1 MRKGSAKAEPFGILS
16 FADMRLAAED
26 HVVHVAMTD
35 VVFFLHCTIPFSF
48 SLTRLLYARANEK
61 LYEKGQQRIKK
72 RLADFYA
79 QEGHCICKIKKRRR
93 LSRPQT
99 RNNFNHKSPRHA
111 RGDLFFSLRACRSRP
126 PGGKARSEVHPHLKK
141 RHGKRRGS
149 VRKHLCERIGV
160 V

>member
-16 FADMRLAAED
+16 FADMSIAAED

-61 LYEKGQQRIKK
+61 LYEKGQQRVKK

-93 LSRPQT
+93 LLP
-99 RNNFNHKSPRHA
+99 A
-111 RGDLFFSLRACRSRP
+111 RGMR
-126 PGGKARSEVHPHLKK
+126 HP
-141 RHGKRRGS
+141 
-149 VRKHLCERIGV
+149 
-160 V
+160 

>member
-35 VVFFLHCTIPFSF
+35 VIFFLHCTIPFSF

-99 RNNFNHKSPRHA
+99 RNKF
-111 RGDLFFSLRACRSRP
+111 RS
-126 PGGKARSEVHPHLKK
+126 
-141 RHGKRRGS
+141 
-149 VRKHLCERIGV
+149 
-160 V
+160 

>member
-48 SLTRLLYARANEK
+48 SLARLLYARANEK

-99 RNNFNHKSPRHA
+99 RNKF
-111 RGDLFFSLRACRSRP
+111 RS
-126 PGGKARSEVHPHLKK
+126 
-141 RHGKRRGS
+141 
-149 VRKHLCERIGV
+149 
-160 V
+160 